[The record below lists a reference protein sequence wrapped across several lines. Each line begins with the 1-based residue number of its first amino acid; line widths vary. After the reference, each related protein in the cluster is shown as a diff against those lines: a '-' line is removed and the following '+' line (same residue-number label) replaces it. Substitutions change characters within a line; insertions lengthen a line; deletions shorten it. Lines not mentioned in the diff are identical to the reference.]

1 CTAQVLYYYG
11 SDYEAAPFD
20 FW

>member
-11 SDYEAAPFD
+11 GDYEAAPFD

>member
-1 CTAQVLYYYG
+1 CPAQVLYYYG
-11 SDYEAAPFD
+11 GDYAAAPFD